1 MFWAPGA
8 MAPVDQDGA
17 RRSSQEPTG
26 QKRKA
31 KSQKPRAKSELS
43 MTEKRKVLGRGLET
57 LLPSRTATQPPTHA
71 APAAAVAPTNAPGEA
86 IRQIPL
92 ELIDRN
98 PYQTRSHLDE
108 GSLEELAASIS
119 ASGVVQPI
127 TLRPEANGRFQL
139 IAGERR
145 WLASQRAG
153 KPTVPAIVRQVS
165 NEQAMEMTIIENLQ
179 REDLN
184 PLEQA
189 RAFERLGREFG
200 LTQEQI
206 AQRTG
211 KDRSSISNF
220 LRLLKLPNDVQG
232 MVEQG
237 QLSFG
242 HAKALMS
249 LDSPGMIQLLALR
262 AAQESL
268 SVRQTEKLVT
278 NWMHP
283 PEKVEKKR
291 EIDPNVAETER
302 AMRAALGL
310 GVTIHDKDGKGKV
323 VIEYAN
329 LEDFDRLMDILLG
342 DKD

>member
-1 MFWAPGA
+1 
-8 MAPVDQDGA
+8 MADLP
-17 RRSSQEPTG
+17 
-26 QKRKA
+26 
-31 KSQKPRAKSELS
+31 

-57 LLPSRTATQPPTHA
+57 LLPSRTATQPHPPS
-71 APAAAVAPTNAPGEA
+71 APAAAAAPAQVQGEA
-86 IRQIPL
+86 VRHIPI

-98 PYQTRSHLDE
+98 PYQTRTHVDE
-108 GSLEELAASIS
+108 IGLAELAASITV
-119 ASGVVQPI
+119 SGVVQPV
-127 TLRPEANGRFQL
+127 TVRPQANGRFQL

-153 KPTVPAIVRQVS
+153 KTTVPAIVRHVS

-211 KDRSSISNF
+211 KDRSSVTNF
-220 LRLLKLPNDVQG
+220 LRLLKLPERVQTL
-232 MVEQG
+232 VEQG

-242 HAKALMS
+242 HAKALMG
-249 LDSPGMIQLLALR
+249 LDSPETIQLM
-262 AAQESL
+262 AQRVAGLSL

-278 NWMHP
+278 NLMHP
-283 PEKVEKKR
+283 PENVEKVR
-291 EIDPNVAETER
+291 EIDPNVKEAER
-302 AMRAALGL
+302 AMRAALGMA
-310 GVTIHDKDGKGKV
+310 VTIQDRNGKGKV

-329 LEDFDRLMDILLG
+329 LEDFDRLMETLVG
-342 DKD
+342 K

>member
-1 MFWAPGA
+1 
-8 MAPVDQDGA
+8 
-17 RRSSQEPTG
+17 
-26 QKRKA
+26 
-31 KSQKPRAKSELS
+31 

-57 LLPSRTATQPPTHA
+57 LLPSRTATQPPTHTTPA
-71 APAAAVAPTNAPGEA
+71 VGAPAQAQGEMV
-86 IRQIPL
+86 RHIPV

-98 PYQTRSHLDE
+98 PYQTRNHVDE
-108 GSLEELAASIS
+108 AGLAELASSIKT
-119 ASGVVQPI
+119 SGVVQPI
-127 TLRPEANGRFQL
+127 TVRPEANGRFQL

-153 KPTVPAIVRQVS
+153 KATVPAIVRHVS

-211 KDRSSISNF
+211 KDRSTISNF
-220 LRLLKLPNDVQG
+220 LRLLRLPADVQG
-232 MVEQG
+232 MVKQG

-242 HAKALMS
+242 HAKALMG
-249 LDSPGMIQLLALR
+249 LDSPEAIELMAKRVATL
-262 AAQESL
+262 SL
-268 SVRQTEKLVT
+268 SVRQTEQLVT
-278 NWMHP
+278 NLVHP

-291 EIDPNVAETER
+291 EVDPNVKEAER
-302 AMRAALGL
+302 AMRSALGMA
-310 GVTIHDKDGKGKV
+310 VTIQDKHGKGKI

-329 LEDFDRLMDILLG
+329 LEDFDRIMEALAGKLRGGL
-342 DKD
+342 

>member
-1 MFWAPGA
+1 
-8 MAPVDQDGA
+8 
-17 RRSSQEPTG
+17 
-26 QKRKA
+26 
-31 KSQKPRAKSELS
+31 

-57 LLPSRTATQPPTHA
+57 LLPSRTATQPPPPS
-71 APAAAVAPTNAPGEA
+71 APAAAPTLAHAPAEA
-86 IRQIPL
+86 VRHIPV

-98 PYQTRSHLDE
+98 PYQTRSHVDE
-108 GSLEELAASIS
+108 VGLAELASSIQV
-119 ASGVVQPI
+119 SGVVQPI
-127 TLRPEANGRFQL
+127 TVRPEANGRFQL

-153 KPTVPAIVRQVS
+153 KGTVPAIVRHVS

-184 PLEQA
+184 PMEQA

-211 KDRSSISNF
+211 KDRSSIANF
-220 LRLLKLPNDVQG
+220 LRLLKLPNGIQAL
-232 MVEQG
+232 VEQG

-242 HAKALMS
+242 HAKALMG
-249 LDSPGMIQLLALR
+249 LDSPETIQLMGQR
-262 AAQESL
+262 AAGLSL

-278 NWMHP
+278 NLMHP
-283 PEKVEKKR
+283 PDKVEKVR
-291 EIDPNVAETER
+291 EIDPNVKDAER
-302 AMRAALGL
+302 AMRAALGMA
-310 GVTIHDKDGKGKV
+310 VTIHDKKGKGKV

-329 LEDFDRLMDILLG
+329 LEDFDRLMETLAA
-342 DKD
+342 KQR

>member
-1 MFWAPGA
+1 
-8 MAPVDQDGA
+8 
-17 RRSSQEPTG
+17 
-26 QKRKA
+26 
-31 KSQKPRAKSELS
+31 

-57 LLPSRTATQPPTHA
+57 LLPSRAATQPPTHS
-71 APAAAVAPTNAPGEA
+71 APAAAAPAHAQSEA
-86 IRQIPL
+86 VRHLPV

-98 PYQTRSHLDE
+98 PYQTRTHVDE
-108 GSLEELAASIS
+108 IALAELTASIK

-127 TLRPEANGRFQL
+127 TVRPEANGRFQL

-153 KPTVPAIVRQVS
+153 KATVPAIVRHVS

-189 RAFERLGREFG
+189 RAFDRLGREFG

-211 KDRSSISNF
+211 KDRSSIANF
-220 LRLLKLPNDVQG
+220 LRLLKLPDHVQDL
-232 MVEQG
+232 VEQG

-242 HAKALMS
+242 HAKALMG
-249 LDSPGMIQLLALR
+249 LDSPDTIQLM
-262 AAQESL
+262 AQRVAGLSL

-278 NWMHP
+278 NLMHP
-283 PEKVEKKR
+283 PEKVEKVR
-291 EIDPNVAETER
+291 EVDPNVKEAER
-302 AMRAALGL
+302 AMRAALGMA
-310 GVTIHDKDGKGKV
+310 VAIHDQHGKGKV

-329 LEDFDRLMDILLG
+329 LEDFDRLMEALVG
-342 DKD
+342 AKK